1 MPAVKLRL
9 KINGKDYG
17 EIEVK
22 DGTTGTELAR
32 EYGASPPVTLMK
44 LNGAFTPLPERLKE
58 GDEVE
63 FIVASSSG

>member
-1 MPAVKLRL
+1 MKLRL

-22 DGTTGTELAR
+22 EGITGRELAR
-32 EYGASPPVTLMK
+32 EYGAPPPVTLMK

-63 FIVASSSG
+63 FIVTSSSG